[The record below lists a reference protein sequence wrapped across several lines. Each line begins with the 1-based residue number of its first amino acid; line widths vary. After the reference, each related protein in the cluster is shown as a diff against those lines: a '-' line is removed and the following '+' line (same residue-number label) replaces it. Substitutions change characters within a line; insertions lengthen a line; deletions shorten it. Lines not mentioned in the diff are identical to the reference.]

1 MVYGV
6 GFTHGV
12 LHVAPQSF
20 PIPHVCLRLRT
31 GRMRYVVRG
40 DNAAEQRRGLHP
52 ESRPVGK
59 VKHAREHVCTYT
71 RSCMHV
77 YIYAYLVVSIY
88 SDLSIYLSI

>member
-20 PIPHVCLRLRT
+20 PNPHVCLRLRT

-52 ESRPVGK
+52 ESRPVAKVNGK
-59 VKHAREHVCTYT
+59 LGIHFVLVNTHVSMYVHTHILVCMYT
-71 RSCMHV
+71 FMH
-77 YIYAYLVVSIY
+77 I
-88 SDLSIYLSI
+88 